1 MALAG
6 DERPVSTD
14 WVFPS
19 LMALLCGW
27 GVIFNLLTFRAG
39 CGAEAF
45 TVNYPTEG
53 NEPDRPMSPCLTT
66 IILTVFWITGAMMLG
81 TVTGKGRINA
91 ESTLPRTAVFRR
103 GRSDRLPLMRTK

>member
-1 MALAG
+1 MLISHRSRLVVSAVGSGCLVVAVALAG

-81 TVTGKGRINA
+81 TVTG
-91 ESTLPRTAVFRR
+91 
-103 GRSDRLPLMRTK
+103 